1 MPRTCVSVVLFIP
14 YIIISLLFLQCLG
27 QTWYLDN
34 DMQMFIISPL
44 IIYPLWRTGLW
55 ITRKLQNLANL
66 HGEIKPVNSWFSQ
79 KGHSLA
85 KTLNGCLKNVL
96 TLSWGI
102 YLTVFALSITIRC
115 SFYPTKQVLMKRTG
129 RFETESYPELLGTC
143 TRLFSIIIFNL

>member
-1 MPRTCVSVVLFIP
+1 MIP
-14 YIIISLLFLQCLG
+14 LLFPQCLG

-44 IIYPLWRTGLW
+44 IIYPLWKWKRTGLW

-85 KTLNGCLKNVL
+85 KTLNGCLKNVFNPIM
-96 TLSWGI
+96 G
-102 YLTVFALSITIRC
+102 YLFDCFCTKHHKRF

-129 RFETESYPELLGTC
+129 RFETEPENELLGTR
-143 TRLFSIIIFNL
+143 TSLFSITIVNL